1 MARAS
6 LCRVR
11 AETCRT
17 IELLP
22 IFGGWKRPGGVVVEA
37 TGFDFTAGEEDVP
50 VLRVPA
56 APSSVVSGLLGDD
69 FP

>member
-22 IFGGWKRPGGVVVEA
+22 IFGGWKRPGGVVEA
-37 TGFDFTAGEEDVP
+37 TGFAFAAAEEEFP
-50 VLRVPA
+50 ALRVPA
-56 APSSVVSGLLGDD
+56 AVSSAVSGFLGDD
-69 FP
+69 LP

>member
-22 IFGGWKRPGGVVVEA
+22 IFGGWKRPGGVAEA
-37 TGFDFTAGEEDVP
+37 MGFDFTAGEEDVP

>member
-1 MARAS
+1 MASAS

-22 IFGGWKRPGGVVVEA
+22 SFGGWKRPGGVVEA
-37 TGFDFTAGEEDVP
+37 TGFVFAAGEEEIP
-50 VLRVPA
+50 VLRVPVA
-56 APSSVVSGLLGDD
+56 LSSVVSGFLGDD
-69 FP
+69 LP

>member
-11 AETCRT
+11 AETCKT

-22 IFGGWKRPGGVVVEA
+22 IFGGWKRPGGVAEA
-37 TGFDFTAGEEDVP
+37 MGLFFAAGEEEVP

-56 APSSVVSGLLGDD
+56 APSSVVSGFLGDD
-69 FP
+69 LP